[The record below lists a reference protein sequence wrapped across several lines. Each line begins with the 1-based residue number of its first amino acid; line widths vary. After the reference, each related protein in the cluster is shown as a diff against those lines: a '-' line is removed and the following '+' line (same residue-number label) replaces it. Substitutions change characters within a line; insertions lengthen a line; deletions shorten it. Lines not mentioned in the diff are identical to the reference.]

1 MPATYEKIQSTTLS
15 SGASSITFSSI
26 AASWTDIRL
35 VFTGTSS
42 VDFSNLFCQLN
53 SDTGTNYSL
62 TRLSGDG
69 STAASAQQTNQT
81 RINIA
86 NQSTLRT
93 SIPKFYTMDLFSYAG
108 STFKTMLCTGSE
120 DENGAGTVVRTVNLW
135 RSTSAVTTIYL
146 FPSSGN
152 FAAGTTATLYGILKA

>member
-1 MPATYEKIQSTTLS
+1 MPATYEKIATTTLGS
-15 SGASSITFSSI
+15 AAADITFSSI
-26 AASWTDIRL
+26 ASSWTDIRL

-42 VDFSNLFCQLN
+42 IDYSNLFCRLN

-81 RINIA
+81 RIAIA

-120 DENGAGTVVRTVNLW
+120 DENGSGTVVRTVNLW
-135 RSTSAVTTIYL
+135 RSTSAVSTILLY
-146 FPSSGN
+146 PSSGN
-152 FAAGTTATLYGILKA
+152 FNSGTTATLYGILKA